1 MSSLQSIGQ
10 ELKEARQSR
19 GLSLEQVAGATRLS
33 VRHLHSLEEGDETSL
48 PEPFYIKS
56 FIIKYANHLGLPGA
70 ELGARYW
77 EDHKEPHP
85 TSAAPASEGS
95 PWWLFPFLA
104 TLGLILAVG
113 LAWWF
118 SQHRAPVVAHSPSPL
133 PVVTE
138 SPIPVAT
145 ASLVATASPVASP
158 SVRPSASPR
167 PKPSPTVKA
176 TPRPTPSAALS
187 ATPSP
192 MPSATP
198 SVSVGR
204 HVLVLA
210 ASEPCWV
217 VVSADGKTVYSG
229 MLKPGERVR
238 FAASRN
244 MSFRLGNA
252 GGVRVNMGGEDLGV
266 LGKTGEVVE
275 RTFAF

>member
-1 MSSLQSIGQ
+1 MSSLQSIGL

-19 GLSLEQVAGATRLS
+19 GLSLEQVASATRLS
-33 VRHLHSLEEGDETSL
+33 VRHLHSLEEGDEASL

-56 FIIKYANHLGLPGA
+56 FIVKYANFLGLPGA

-77 EDHKEPHP
+77 EDHKEPQSTLA
-85 TSAAPASEGS
+85 TSAPEGS
-95 PWWLFPFLA
+95 PWWLFPLLA

-118 SQHRAPVVAHSPSPL
+118 SQNRPPAVAHSPSPL

-138 SPIPVAT
+138 SPVLPAT
-145 ASLVATASPVASP
+145 ASLVATASPVANP
-158 SVRPSASPR
+158 SVRPTASPR
-167 PKPSPTVKA
+167 PKPSPTPKA
-176 TPRPTPSAALS
+176 TARPTA
-187 ATPSP
+187 SP
-192 MPSATP
+192 ESSVSP
-198 SVSVGR
+198 SVLPTATVSVSTGK
-204 HVLVLA
+204 HVLVVA
-210 ASEPCWV
+210 ASEPCWL

-244 MSFRLGNA
+244 LSFRLGNA
-252 GGVRVNMGGEDLGV
+252 GGVRVTMGGEDLGV